1 MHCLAFKMSTLIQ
14 VKLYNVVQFFTLFI
28 DVLNSIYICMDY
40 FLINWKWSYTESMTS
55 TVLHRLTSDLRVDC
69 SNFNISQLLQFL
81 LPCDF
86 PLAGHGRSSCSCFWS
101 SQPCWW
107 HCKRLSTPRGKT
119 FHSQVKRTG
128 NKSFITQWLKFFLMS
143 KMVNWHKECMEW
155 GKHY

>member
-14 VKLYNVVQFFTLFI
+14 VKLYNVVKNFYIVYWCLELYIHLHGLFLDQLKI
-28 DVLNSIYICMDY
+28 KLHWEHD
-40 FLINWKWSYTESMTS
+40 F
-55 TVLHRLTSDLRVDC
+55 HRLTSDLQVDC

-81 LPCDF
+81 LLCDF

-128 NKSFITQWLKFFLMS
+128 NKSFTTQWLKFVWMS
-143 KMVNWHKECMEW
+143 KMVNWHKECMEAS
-155 GKHY
+155 KHY